1 MRKNVSLRNISRL
14 VLAGMVAVSLAVSL
28 GIALLTD
35 RMVASVET
43 IGPALARL
51 EAATAYADELS
62 LALGGIDRARLDSGM
77 AARSDFAGALDGPFG
92 RLNRAGEAFGALHPE
107 FGAVFP
113 AQVASL
119 RVAGEKTLVANWR
132 ILEAQELLLP
142 AIVDFNQMATQLSAR
157 VQALP
162 EEALR
167 ALTEP
172 FEEQARQI
180 IRLSAD
186 GAQSRDPAKLDA
198 ALVALSA
205 FADRAEAMEAAIRA
219 AGHST
224 RAMFRGSDGPRARL
238 YEITMQYRASAE
250 AIRVADEA
258 LRAAAT
264 EANREAAAQR
274 VAARADVDAARALA
288 AVNAR
293 WIMVGLGVGLV
304 FTLCVLLG
312 VARAIARGFVRP
324 ISALSEAMRAMAE
337 GELDVVVEDRSR
349 LDVVHAIATSVET
362 FRASLRRRA
371 ELEAA
376 RAREAAENAER
387 RRILEASIAE
397 FERLSRDGLAGTLEA
412 IGAIETRADDLARV
426 SEEIA
431 GRTEE
436 ASGRTARIDEGLS
449 AVVVAS
455 AHLTRDASEIARA
468 GEQTERITRVAAD
481 RVASARA
488 AVDRLA
494 AAATS
499 IMGVVDLI
507 QSIAAQTNLLALN
520 ATIEAARAGSAG
532 RGFAVVAA
540 EVKSLSGQT
549 ARATETIASEIAAV
563 RQQVDGCVAAIDTV
577 GEAVRDVS
585 ARNAEIATVVRNQSE
600 ETARIEGRLEQAA
613 QDTGQV
619 AREIESLA
627 AAVARA
633 TESAREVTGSARLVA
648 QRAQVLL
655 EAARS
660 AA

>member
-274 VAARADVDAARALA
+274 VAARADVDAARA
-288 AVNAR
+288 
-293 WIMVGLGVGLV
+293 
-304 FTLCVLLG
+304 
-312 VARAIARGFVRP
+312 
-324 ISALSEAMRAMAE
+324 
-337 GELDVVVEDRSR
+337 
-349 LDVVHAIATSVET
+349 
-362 FRASLRRRA
+362 
-371 ELEAA
+371 
-376 RAREAAENAER
+376 
-387 RRILEASIAE
+387 
-397 FERLSRDGLAGTLEA
+397 
-412 IGAIETRADDLARV
+412 
-426 SEEIA
+426 
-431 GRTEE
+431 
-436 ASGRTARIDEGLS
+436 
-449 AVVVAS
+449 
-455 AHLTRDASEIARA
+455 
-468 GEQTERITRVAAD
+468 
-481 RVASARA
+481 
-488 AVDRLA
+488 
-494 AAATS
+494 
-499 IMGVVDLI
+499 
-507 QSIAAQTNLLALN
+507 
-520 ATIEAARAGSAG
+520 
-532 RGFAVVAA
+532 
-540 EVKSLSGQT
+540 
-549 ARATETIASEIAAV
+549 
-563 RQQVDGCVAAIDTV
+563 
-577 GEAVRDVS
+577 
-585 ARNAEIATVVRNQSE
+585 
-600 ETARIEGRLEQAA
+600 
-613 QDTGQV
+613 
-619 AREIESLA
+619 
-627 AAVARA
+627 
-633 TESAREVTGSARLVA
+633 
-648 QRAQVLL
+648 
-655 EAARS
+655 
-660 AA
+660 